1 MAIGSLPD
9 GGRGRASGV
18 REGGSSGMV
27 EEAEA
32 VLERMA
38 ALKG

>member
-1 MAIGSLPD
+1 
-9 GGRGRASGV
+9 V
-18 REGGSSGMV
+18 REGWSSGMV